1 MNILIVED
9 DVNSRILLER
19 ALLSQGYSVIS
30 AANGVEALDKA
41 RLAPPELI
49 VSDIMMPEMDGFELC
64 RKVKSDERLRTI
76 PFVYYTATF
85 IEPKDEKLA
94 MSLGASHFL
103 VKPMAP
109 EDLFRAIKNII
120 NEHKEKRLSVPEQPL
135 AGAEELNAMQLEA
148 LARKL
153 DKKVRELEEERESLR
168 KTEAHLKTLIH
179 TIPDLVWL
187 KDCNGVYLTC
197 NRKIE
202 QLFGAKQSDIIGK
215 TDYDFFD
222 GQQAD
227 TFREQDRRAIATGKP
242 SLNEEEVIFAEDGHH
257 EILETI
263 KTPMFDDQGCLIGV
277 LGIGH
282 NITAIRQA
290 QEKLRESEKRF
301 RQAIEFS
308 PIPMGIADGN
318 GRVLYRNRE
327 FPLRYG
333 YSIEE
338 TPSID
343 EWIRQAFPDPAYR
356 EMSLAQWREDVGQ
369 ALLTGEVTPVRE
381 YKIICKDGTPRQ
393 VEIVTRSMNDMLV
406 TAFNDVTEQRALES
420 RLRQG
425 QKLEAI
431 GQLAGGIAHDFNNIL
446 SAIIGFT
453 DRALIKTAN
462 DPALHN
468 DLTQVRQ
475 AANRAVDLIRHI
487 LTFSR
492 KQPQEKMS
500 IQAFLV
506 IKEALKLLRASIP
519 TTIEIRQDI
528 VSQAAILADPTQ
540 IPQLV
545 MNLCTNSYHA
555 MKEKGGILTVSLH
568 ETEITQPL
576 SDCGA
581 ELPPGCYLKLS
592 ISDTGCGMN
601 KETMARVFEPYFTT
615 KEKDVGTGL
624 GLAVVHGIVKEHQGR
639 ISVYSEPGQ
648 GTTFN
653 VYLPVIHETVAESP
667 SPAPTSP
674 MAGSGERIMV
684 VDDDAIIRDIL
695 DLFLT
700 DAGYVIT
707 LFANGREA
715 WEALQKTPEA
725 WDLLLTDQTMPEMTG
740 EMLTTKAHELNPGLP
755 LIICSGYD
763 VSLNENHTRAPGVSA
778 YLQKP
783 VDHSILLTEIARA
796 LSKDRL

>member
-1 MNILIVED
+1 MKILIVED
-9 DVNSRILLER
+9 NINSRILLER
-19 ALLSQGYSVIS
+19 ILLSQGYTVVS
-30 AANGVEALDKA
+30 AANGVEALEKA

-49 VSDIMMPEMDGFELC
+49 ISDIMMPEMDGFELC

-76 PFVYYTATF
+76 PFVFYTATF

-103 VKPMAP
+103 IKPMAP
-109 EDLFRAIKNII
+109 EDLFRAIRDII

-135 AGAEELNAMQLEA
+135 ARAEELNAMQLEA

-153 DKKVRELEEERESLR
+153 DKKVRELEEERENLR

-197 NRKIE
+197 NRKTE

-215 TDYDFFD
+215 TDHDFFD

-227 TFREQDRRAIATGKP
+227 TFREQDRQAIAAGKP
-242 SLNEEEVIFAEDGHH
+242 SLSEEEVVFAEDGHH

-263 KTPMFDDQGCLIGV
+263 KTPMFDDQGRLIGV

-282 NITAIRQA
+282 DITAIRQA

-308 PIPMGIADGN
+308 PVPMGIADTN

-327 FPLRYG
+327 FPRRYG

-343 EWIRQAFPDPAYR
+343 EWVRQAYPDPIYR
-356 EMSLAQWREDVGQ
+356 EASLAQWREDVRQ
-369 ALLTGEVTPVRE
+369 AMLTGEATPVRE

-393 VEIVTRSMNDMLV
+393 VEIVTRPVNDMLV
-406 TAFNDVTEQRALES
+406 TAFNDVTEQRVLES

-446 SAIIGFT
+446 TAIIGFT

-492 KQPQEKMS
+492 KQPQEKIS
-500 IQAFLV
+500 IQAFLI

-528 VSQAAILADPTQ
+528 ASQAAILADPTQ
-540 IPQLV
+540 IHQMI

-555 MKEKGGILTVSLH
+555 MKEKGGILAVSLH

-615 KEKDVGTGL
+615 REKEIGTGL

-653 VYLPVIHETVAESP
+653 VYLPVIHEPVAESS
-667 SPAPTSP
+667 SPAPNSP
-674 MAGSGERIMV
+674 MAGADERIMV

-695 DLFLT
+695 NLLLT
-700 DAGYVIT
+700 DAGYMVT

-715 WEALQKTPEA
+715 WDALQKTPEA

-740 EMLTTKAHELNPGLP
+740 EILTTKAHELNPGLP
-755 LIICSGYD
+755 MIICSGFD
-763 VSLNENHTRAPGVSA
+763 ESLNENHTRAPGVSA

-783 VDHSILLTEIARA
+783 VEHSILLSEIARA
-796 LSKDRL
+796 LSKNRL